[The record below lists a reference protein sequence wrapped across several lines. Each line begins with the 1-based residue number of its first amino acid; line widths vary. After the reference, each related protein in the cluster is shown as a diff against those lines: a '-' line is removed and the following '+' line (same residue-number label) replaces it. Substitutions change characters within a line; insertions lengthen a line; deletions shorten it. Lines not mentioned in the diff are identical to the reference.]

1 VAKRGRPKSKMQ
13 LNMGVDPSLY
23 RYASLTEALSASTD
37 ILAQL
42 IRQGDHQ
49 KVVKESMTTPS
60 DEQEVVSSH

>member
-1 VAKRGRPKSKMQ
+1 MTKRGRPKSKMQ
-13 LNMGVDPSLY
+13 LKVGIDPSLY
-23 RYASLTEALSASTD
+23 RFASVSEALSASTD

-49 KVVKESMTTPS
+49 KALKNSVTAPH